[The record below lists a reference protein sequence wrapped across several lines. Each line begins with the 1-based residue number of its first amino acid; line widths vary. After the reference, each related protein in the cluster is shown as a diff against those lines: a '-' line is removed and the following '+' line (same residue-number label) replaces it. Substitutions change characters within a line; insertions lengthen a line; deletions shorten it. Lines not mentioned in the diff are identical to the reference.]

1 MPLAPDPPYPKQRND
16 TIRSSDWNDAVDEVI
31 RLDNAKVDRAGDTLT
46 GPLTVDGALGVGV
59 AAGPRQVLVGEDIGG
74 IGLDAGDASP
84 NAGYVRFGD
93 NTGWKLHFG
102 RSREAAGGGL
112 NVDTTGVLATLQ
124 DNGNFGLGTLA
135 PISRLQLGTLTAVDE
150 GLSPN
155 NTGAWANLGS
165 NAFFN
170 GNWGR
175 VDATKPGVNLHMNG
189 DADGAEFRFLKV
201 EADGSNMRNIGVI
214 GTTTSFVGEG
224 NLGVGTTSPSWKL
237 HVFDSRTG
245 SVDSLGVL
253 ALTNCDAGTSIAGD
267 FQARGEGPNNVLGVV
282 GVATGGGNG
291 TKFGVLGSVG
301 GSGQLWAGWF
311 SGNVNVTGT
320 LSKGAG
326 SFVID
331 HPLDPENKTLRH
343 NFVESPEHLCVYRGT
358 ATCNERGRA
367 TVRLPR
373 YFPALTDEASATVH
387 LTPVGEE
394 PSPASYRWNKAHSAV
409 TVFGAPNAEIA
420 YLVLAARDDPVIH
433 RLARPVEETKGDG
446 NFDKGMLLYPEA
458 FGHPPER
465 GVGFAMQQA
474 VAAPAPNGDTS

>member
-59 AAGPRQVLVGEDIGG
+59 VAGPRQVLVGEDVGG
-74 IGLDAGDASP
+74 IGLDASDASP

-93 NTGWKLHFG
+93 NTGWKLHLG

-135 PISRLQLGTLTAVDE
+135 PISRLQLKTLTAVDE

-155 NTGAWANLGS
+155 NSGAWANFGS
-165 NAFFN
+165 NAYFD
-170 GNWGR
+170 GVWKR
-175 VDATKPGVNLHMNG
+175 IDTTRPGVNLHMNG
-189 DADGAEFRFLKV
+189 DADGAEFRFLRV
-201 EADGSNMRNIGVI
+201 EADGSNQRNLAVI
-214 GTTTSFVGEG
+214 GSTQSFILDGSF
-224 NLGVGTTSPSWKL
+224 GVGTTSPSWRL
-237 HVFDSRTG
+237 QVENRATG
-245 SVDSLGVL
+245 NDPAVGVL
-253 ALTNCDAGTSIAGD
+253 ALTTCEAGTAVAGD
-267 FQARGEGPNNVLGVV
+267 FIATAAGDLSAVGLQASAQGN
-282 GVATGGGNG
+282 GNG
-291 TKFGVLGSVG
+291 TKFGIIASAG
-301 GSGQLWAGWF
+301 GTAGTRWAGWF

-331 HPLDPENKTLRH
+331 HPADPENKTLRH

-373 YFPALTDEASATVH
+373 YFPALTDEANATVH

-409 TVFGAPNAEIA
+409 TVFGAPNAEVA

-433 RLARPVEETKGDG
+433 QLARPVEETKGGG
-446 NFDKGMLLYPEA
+446 NFEKGTLLYPEA

-465 GVGFAMQQA
+465 GVGFAMEQA
-474 VAAPAPNGDTS
+474 IAAPAPER